1 MMSFLHVCLGL
12 AVLIAGAQLLVRGA
26 SRLAVAVGISPLV
39 VGLTVVAFGTST
51 PELAVSLRSCLA
63 NETSIVLGNVVGAN
77 VYNVLLILGLS
88 AVLRPLAVSREMIR
102 LDVPLMIGVSGLF
115 WLMATGGRLTRL
127 DGLVLVA
134 GIVLYTVFLI
144 RQSRKHVA
152 DGKKRERRS
161 EPEAGRAWWPHVAY
175 VVTGLGLLAVGSTV
189 LVGGAVATARALGVS
204 ELMIAMTVVTAG
216 TTAPELTAS
225 LVATFRGER
234 DIAVGNVVGSKIF
247 NILAVLGAGAIVAP
261 NGIAVE
267 PEALAFG
274 IPVLTLAAVACLPVF
289 FAGHSIARWEGALF
303 LFYFLSYA
311 IRLVLEAKQSALR
324 PWFGTGVLFYI
335 APVTL
340 LAIGVSV
347 YREFRHRSPAA
358 PAS

>member
-1 MMSFLHVCLGL
+1 MSILHVCLGL
-12 AVLIAGAQLLVRGA
+12 ALLVAGAQFLVRGA
-26 SRLAVAVGISPLV
+26 SRLAVAAGISPLV

-63 NETSIVLGNVVGAN
+63 NETGIVLGNVVGAN

-88 AVLRPLAVSREMIR
+88 AVLRPLAVSPEMIR

-127 DGLVLVA
+127 DGVVLVA

-144 RQSRKHVA
+144 RQSRKDVA
-152 DGKKRERRS
+152 SRDPAERRLGVG
-161 EPEAGRAWWPHVAY
+161 PDRPRWVHVAY
-175 VVTGLGLLAVGSTV
+175 VIAGLGLLTAGSTV
-189 LVGGAVATARALGVS
+189 LVQGAVAAARALGVS

-225 LVATFRGER
+225 LVATLRGER
-234 DIAVGNVVGSKIF
+234 DIAVGNVVGSNIF
-247 NILAVLGAGAIVAP
+247 NILAVLGTGAIVAP
-261 NGIAVE
+261 HGIVVE

-289 FAGHSIARWEGALF
+289 FAGHSIARWEGTLF
-303 LFYFLSYA
+303 LFYFLSYVT
-311 IRLVLEAKQSALR
+311 RLVLEAKQSALR
-324 PWFGTGVLFYI
+324 PWFDTGVLFYI

-358 PAS
+358 PVS

>member
-1 MMSFLHVCLGL
+1 MISVFYVGLGV

-161 EPEAGRAWWPHVAY
+161 EHEAGRAWWPHVAH

-234 DIAVGNVVGSKIF
+234 DIAVGNVVGSNIF

-324 PWFGTGVLFYI
+324 PWFDTGVLFYI